1 MRPQTLSHLSF
12 DSFTSKTQRRAVRE
26 TEKDINSCTL
36 LVALML
42 YMFRQH
48 QTHWQTPE
56 LFATVLSAQAVFL
69 RGSYSQS
76 HATGIRVCTRGW
88 CEVGM
93 PRKKWHNDLQ
103 WKSAESRIP
112 NEWLFQVLHEQLQRL
127 TVSSVGWWRRV
138 LPFPRTSASLSHLC
152 LLLACCTLEEHLQLM
167 WRPLAYF
174 SNLPLVFYWP
184 ALSQASTV
192 SMTCG
197 FQMQAKMSSGWGH
210 RSVTLFSTA
219 AAICWSL

>member
-42 YMFRQH
+42 CMFRQH
-48 QTHWQTPE
+48 QTHRQTPE

-93 PRKKWHNDLQ
+93 PRKKWHNDRL
-103 WKSAESRIP
+103 AVEISRIQ
-112 NEWLFQVLHEQLQRL
+112 NTERVAI
-127 TVSSVGWWRRV
+127 SSPPWAAAEINSLICWMVETSPS
-138 LPFPRTSASLSHLC
+138 LPSHLC
-152 LLLACCTLEEHLQLM
+152 QPQPPLPPPGLLHSGGTSPAHVETTSILQQSSLSLLLASPQPVIYSLHDL
-167 WRPLAYF
+167 R
-174 SNLPLVFYWP
+174 
-184 ALSQASTV
+184 LSDAGQNV
-192 SMTCG
+192 
-197 FQMQAKMSSGWGH
+197 QRV
-210 RSVTLFSTA
+210 RS
-219 AAICWSL
+219 